1 MRQKLLLNPYQENET
16 SQKGLADI
24 STLMAVYE
32 WQEKT
37 YIRYDNASSSFKH
50 SLISLYTMMLSYE
63 AALLVHLGRN
73 SPKQWLDSIVKSGDW
88 SSRLKDIREQDTK
101 CRLITTAISEDLRV
115 KWHQEESRWQQDL
128 LQQPRQAEESRNLRK
143 LHSNYEAGKNVN
155 PDRVP
160 GTCHWFLDHVD
171 FLTWRKSQS
180 SKLLW
185 LSADP
190 GCGKSVLAKYL
201 VDRRGEALSV
211 ESTRPTVCYFFFKDG
226 DIERRDGA
234 KAVCALLHQLFM
246 QQPQLYRHAEEDFR
260 TKSDS
265 FLNDLDTVW
274 SILMK
279 AVADS
284 SQAETVCV
292 LDALDECQ
300 EDSRS
305 ALVAKLVQLY
315 RHVDFINNGRPIV
328 KFLVTSRPE
337 FNIIRD
343 FEELTEVRLRGEE
356 ESEQVRREID
366 LVIQKKVQDIGKR
379 MRLSLSQ
386 QSSLQN
392 TLLGIPQRTYLW
404 LHLTFDAIEKKLLLT
419 GKDIAAIASIIP
431 KNVDQ
436 AYTAMLDKS
445 PDKDMARKL
454 LHLILAAKR
463 PLSLQEINEAM
474 VIDECHKCHVDLE
487 RWSPIGSA
495 DLVKNICGL
504 FISVVDMKIYLIHQ
518 TAREFLLGEEQSGWS
533 KSFRLVESN
542 LIFAKACIWYLQLQD
557 FEETGFGS
565 LPKDRSF
572 LWKNASNTS
581 LSAGSADM
589 FSKRIADDAIS
600 INEEARSEAS
610 IYEQPAEES
619 SDTDTYIHAT
629 ALSEIVGMNHT
640 KFSAKYER
648 SHYTLYDYVIC
659 YWANHF
665 IEAASLPEPALIKI
679 VANRVCDMSSQWFR
693 DWTAESSDFLTGYE
707 FQEFPISGAH
717 NLAVASYLGLTAVV
731 ELLLDQGSDMNLED
745 GLGRTP
751 MHIAASEGHLAAA
764 QLLIERGAKVDST
777 DYTGDAPLHY
787 AAKANYEEMTNLLL
801 NSGTEVDLMNYLK
814 ETPLHHAAA
823 QGSEGLVSL
832 LIERGAYV
840 DSLDNYAKTPLFSAI
855 SYGDEK
861 VCKLLL
867 KAGAKIDLVENYGES
882 LLIKA
887 VYHSFSRET
896 IKLFLDHGVQVNFQ
910 DPTGQTPLFK
920 ATELEIVELL
930 IKAGAKTDIRDNHGK
945 TLLHHAAGIDNEA
958 IIQTYLDL
966 GVQVNSQDHD
976 GRTPIFQAAEWKN
989 PAVIEVLL
997 KAGARTDIVD
1007 VNGET
1012 LLHHAAFAANKSGAG
1027 IWKVLDLGAQ
1037 VNSQDHHGQTPIFRA
1052 IKWNDLAHIDILL
1065 RVGARADIVDF
1076 KGKTPLHRAAT
1087 SHIVALAQK
1096 IMDQGV
1102 QVNSQD
1108 LRGQTALFIAARCG
1122 SHAVVKV
1129 LLERGAR
1136 GDLRDKKGRTPYSM
1150 AEKRGRKKRNHFFGA
1165 DYDQVL
1171 MLLR

>member
-37 YIRYDNASSSFKH
+37 YIRYDNAGSSFKH

-63 AALLVHLGRN
+63 AALLVHLGQN

-115 KWHQEESRWQQDL
+115 KWHQEESTWQQDL

-211 ESTRPTVCYFFFKDG
+211 KSTRPTVCYFFFKDG

-284 SQAETVCV
+284 SQAETVCI

-474 VIDECHKCHVDLE
+474 VIDECHECHVDLE

-495 DLVKNICGL
+495 DLVKN
-504 FISVVDMKIYLIHQ
+504 
-518 TAREFLLGEEQSGWS
+518 
-533 KSFRLVESN
+533 
-542 LIFAKACIWYLQLQD
+542 
-557 FEETGFGS
+557 TGFGS
-565 LPKDRSF
+565 LPKDQSF
-572 LWKNASNTS
+572 LWNNASNTS
-581 LSAGSADM
+581 LSAGSADI

-629 ALSEIVGMNHT
+629 ALSDIVGMNHT

-659 YWANHF
+659 YWVNHF

-679 VANRVCDMSSQWFR
+679 VANRVCDISSQWFR
-693 DWTAESSDFLTGYE
+693 DWTAEYSGSPAGYE
-707 FQEFPISGAH
+707 PQESPISGAH

-731 ELLLDQGSDMNLED
+731 ELLLDQGSDMNLDD

-751 MHIAASEGHLAAA
+751 MHRAAGEGHLAAA

-823 QGSEGLVSL
+823 EGSEGLVSL

-867 KAGAKIDLVENYGES
+867 KAGARIDLVENYGES
-882 LLIKA
+882 LLIMA
-887 VYHSFSRET
+887 VYHSFSRKT
-896 IKLFLDHGVQVNFQ
+896 IKLFLDHGVQVNYQ

-945 TLLHHAAGIDNEA
+945 TLLHHAAGIDNEDNEA

-1012 LLHHAAFAANKSGAG
+1012 LLHHAAFAANKSGAK
-1027 IWKVLDLGAQ
+1027 IWKVLDLGVQ

-1052 IKWNDLAHIDILL
+1052 IKWNDLEHIDILL
-1065 RVGARADIVDF
+1065 KAGARADIVDF

-1087 SHIVALAQK
+1087 SHIAALAQK

-1165 DYDQVL
+1165 DYDKVL
-1171 MLLR
+1171 KLLR